1 MKIGTPAYEQ
11 VRDILREEI
20 VSGVIPPKTQLS
32 ILGIARRFEV
42 SQMPVREALQWLQ
55 GEGLVIG
62 TPHKGAHVISV
73 DTQFIKNVFELRGA
87 VEALLAQTSLA
98 HISDS
103 DIRRLESINE
113 AFSKRIRIS
122 DVNDIL
128 SVDKDFH
135 LTIYS
140 YSENLIAIEIYQ
152 KYRNLI
158 VTLRRRYGFTKRRMD
173 EMIEQH
179 ARIIEA
185 LRSKDE
191 RLLEHLIKEHRKG
204 AMIDLLDLR
213 CKENKEGKIM
223 QKG

>member
-11 VRDILREEI
+11 IRDILREEI
-20 VSGVIPPKTQLS
+20 VSGEIPPETQLS

-62 TPHKGAHVISV
+62 TPHKGVHVISV

-87 VEALLAQTSLA
+87 IEALLAQTSLP
-98 HISDS
+98 HISNS
-103 DIRRLESINE
+103 DIRRLETINE
-113 AFSKRIRIS
+113 AFSKRIKTS
-122 DVNDIL
+122 DVNGIL
-128 SVDKDFH
+128 SADKDFH
-135 LTIYS
+135 LTIYKN
-140 YSENLIAIEIYQ
+140 SENLIAIEIYH

-158 VTLRRRYGFTKRRMD
+158 VTLRRQYGFSKDRLD

-179 ARIIEA
+179 ARIIDA

-191 RLLEHLIKEHRKG
+191 SLLEHLIKEHRKG
-204 AMIDLLDLR
+204 AMIALLNQRAQGVIL
-213 CKENKEGKIM
+213 